1 MTNTVSIRNAANQQF
16 DRDKAN
22 PVLLALMVV
31 GLFIKL
37 ALSDVMLS
45 TDGSTGP
52 ASSLIWG
59 YGIVVFSMLGLIIVN
74 VSPGSNEWND
84 VKSLPWVLLLTM
96 VLLLWLIG
104 MSIQY
109 FKEINLR
116 NVPDEYFMWSN
127 YSTILLIALLG
138 ISIYQFMLTALGVE
152 QKANE
157 LAIYAG
163 IVFVFNLVAITIQQI
178 ILNCFY
184 VDG

>member
-1 MTNTVSIRNAANQQF
+1 MTNLVSTSKAATQQL

-31 GLFIKL
+31 GIFIKL

-84 VKSLPWVLLLTM
+84 VKSLPWVLLMTM
-96 VLLLWLIG
+96 VLMLWLIG

-116 NVPDEYFMWSN
+116 NVPNEYFMWSN

-138 ISIYQFMLTALGVE
+138 ISIYQFMLTALGVKE
-152 QKANE
+152 KANE
-157 LAIYAG
+157 LAIYGG